1 MADWMDQGIET
12 LKRTYGDNLL
22 GLGDTAL
29 SMGSSFI
36 HGAAQGMGGLLTL
49 GATGS
54 ADAATDTIQNY
65 QAPSWL
71 PEYHPQTA
79 TGQIVVGGIEKFFV
93 GYDEQVKQFTD
104 LIATGD
110 APLIPKALQGP
121 VGASYLY
128 AGYMA
133 LPMMFGVGRTTGKP
147 LPVRGYDKTSVQN
160 ALKNRAEKYLEPSY
174 MSEVLKKVNPR
185 EWKRLS
191 AAGLLES
198 ELATMSNAMHTA
210 ALNVPIVKDFVYR
223 ITGDSGALGYF
234 RPAQGA
240 ARDGQSWHP
249 SGKGM
254 EWAERKVGSSSV
266 ENQFKDTS
274 SDYYIYTARNENI
287 SDRFIDIDSK
297 LKGFRGRNFELIPS
311 GTPKEMRAFV
321 DNFTREVDPMTA
333 IQSGG
338 KIDLYG
344 EFPAEGRGIMIF
356 KAPKGMTLDDLKGS
370 DQSLGSRFW
379 EEQNLNVEGRPEGQQ
394 ELTDF
399 ERNALT
405 DTISLET
412 DWSPWADPNDSSIST
427 PDQFTTRSDW
437 VNYAIANNEVR
448 MLGSYNEGKVYKP
461 EGVFTR
467 GYPSFESAVEGGP
480 LIGLNPKATTLEEA
494 PIEGIGKIPKDDEL
508 DRLGDLLG
516 LNFNRGNKNK
526 IKEVLKTVKKKW
538 RTKRR
543 EGKTVEHE
551 VDHFNDWLQSRLLGK
566 DHQPTDVDAGM
577 VKDYSGRERYIDPE
591 KEFASLY
598 DKDIVDLSELML
610 DSFERYKWNKN
621 IANEASELNKVKH
634 PTLHEWTPS
643 SKTWEELTHY
653 ERQAIT
659 SRSSKNVLWSALE
672 LKPRLEELA
681 RYVRDTGKNL
691 DDIILESASQ
701 TKHHGKG
708 ISDISDGL
716 AYIFNRDP
724 DLLPSIS
731 NLLETPQTQY
741 PSQFDF
747 DLFKSGA
754 AMTPA
759 TEALSPIPEW
769 QGLIT
774 AGKLSAAGM
783 Q

>member
-1 MADWMDQGIET
+1 MTSWMDDAINDLQ
-12 LKRTYGDNLL
+12 RTPIWGA
-22 GLGDTAL
+22 GDTAL

-36 HGAAQGMGGLLTL
+36 HGAARGLGGLLTL

-79 TGQIVVGGIEKFFV
+79 SGQAIVGGLEKFFV
-93 GYDEQVKQFTD
+93 GYDEQVKEFTD

-128 AGYMA
+128 AAYMA
-133 LPMMFGVGRTTGKP
+133 LPMMVGVGRTTGKP

-198 ELATMSNAMHTA
+198 ELATMGNAMHTA
-210 ALNVPIVKDFVYR
+210 ALEVPIVKDFVYR
-223 ITGDSGALGYF
+223 VTGDSGALGYF

-240 ARDGQSWHP
+240 GDDQSWHP

-254 EWAERKVGSSSV
+254 EWAERKVGSSTA
-266 ENQFKDTS
+266 ENQFKDAS
-274 SDYYIYTARNENI
+274 SDYYLYTAKNENI
-287 SDRFIDIDSK
+287 KDRFIDLDSQM
-297 LKGFRGRNFELIPS
+297 KGFRGRAFELIPS
-311 GTPKEMRAFV
+311 GTPKEMRDFV
-321 DNFTREVDPMTA
+321 DNFTREVNLLDS

-338 KIDLYG
+338 KVDMFG
-344 EFPAEGRGIMIF
+344 EFPSEGKGIMIF
-356 KAPKGMTLDDLKGS
+356 KVPKGMTLEDLQRS
-370 DQSLGSRFW
+370 DQSLVRRLF
-379 EEQNLNVEGRPEGQQ
+379 ERDRANVEGRPEGQQ
-394 ELTDF
+394 ELTEF
-399 ERNALT
+399 EQNRINDA
-405 DTISLET
+405 IALET
-412 DWSPWADPNDSSIST
+412 DWSPWGEPNDSFGPST
-427 PDQFTTRSDW
+427 PDQFTTRSKW

-448 MLGSYNEGKVYKP
+448 ILGSYNEGKIHRP

-480 LIGLNPKATTLEEA
+480 LIGLNPRATSEA
-494 PIEGIGKIPKDDEL
+494 PIEGIGTIPKSDEL
-508 DRLGDLLG
+508 DRLGELLG
-516 LNFNRGNKNK
+516 LDFNRGDKNK
-526 IKEVLKTVKKKW
+526 IKEVLKAVKKKW

-551 VDHFNDWLQSRLLGK
+551 VDHFNDWLQARLLGR
-566 DHQPTDVDAGM
+566 DRQPTDVSPYARPM
-577 VKDYSGRERYIDPE
+577 VKDYEGRSRYIDPE
-591 KEFASLY
+591 KEYASLY
-598 DKDIVDLSELML
+598 DKDLVQLSELML

-621 IANEASELNKVKH
+621 IANEMVSSNRVKN
-634 PTLHEWTPS
+634 PTTHQWTPS
-643 SKTWEELTHY
+643 NKSWEDLTEY
-653 ERQAIT
+653 EKRAIREK
-659 SRSSKNVLWSALE
+659 SNKYVLWSALE

-691 DDIILESASQ
+691 DDIILESASK

-741 PSQFDF
+741 PSQWDF

-754 AMTPA
+754 AMSTVEQ
-759 TEALSPIPEW
+759 EAPSPIPEW